1 MKNNKTLLFVVVLIA
16 LTAVIGVTQLRKPD
30 SVEQTPDITTEVV
43 YSDSFYP
50 PEDKGITV
58 RAVPEDIEAIIE
70 QGALPSSVLEITTQQ
85 VIEESD
91 LVAFVVITSKG
102 TSFSKYPA
110 HPICVYNASVETVI
124 KGPEIESEIH
134 LVTLEGYL
142 REDRF
147 VRAESE
153 PVFKVGDKWLLFMTA
168 KNYDKG
174 LDMYLLKGSYR
185 PRPLTNVKV
194 EDGKLTVISKEIISK
209 LGIDGLT
216 VDEFIQMYG
225 S

>member
-1 MKNNKTLLFVVVLIA
+1 VA
-16 LTAVIGVTQLRKPD
+16 L
-30 SVEQTPDITTEVV
+30 
-43 YSDSFYP
+43 
-50 PEDKGITV
+50 
-58 RAVPEDIEAIIE
+58 
-70 QGALPSSVLEITTQQ
+70 
-85 VIEESD
+85 
-91 LVAFVVITSKG
+91 VVITSKG
-102 TSFSKYPA
+102 TSFSKYPE

-153 PVFKVGDKWLLFMTA
+153 PVFKVGDKWLLFMTT
-168 KNYDKG
+168 KNYEKG
-174 LDMYLLKGSYR
+174 LNMYLLKGSYR

-194 EDGKLTVISKEIISK
+194 ENGKLTVISKEIIPK